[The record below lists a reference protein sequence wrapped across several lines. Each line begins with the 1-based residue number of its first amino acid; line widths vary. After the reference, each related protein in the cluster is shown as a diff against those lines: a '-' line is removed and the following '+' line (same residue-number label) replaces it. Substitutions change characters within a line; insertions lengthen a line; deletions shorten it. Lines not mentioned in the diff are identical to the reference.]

1 MRKNWIAGLTLIA
14 AACAVVV
21 FMLIGHN
28 GTSSHATR
36 ADVTLS
42 DNTIT
47 EALQKANLPIAE
59 LSVKSVGGIVVL
71 RGSGDSV
78 TATKAAEVVRGLG
91 AARVAN
97 LIAPSAIADDEAIRR
112 DAERHLASSR
122 SLDGCTLKVSCAN
135 GVIRVSGVVQQ
146 ELQKDAARNLLR
158 GVVGVRQVHLD
169 LTTQAVAQ

>member
-1 MRKNWIAGLTLIA
+1 MRKNWIAALTLIA

-21 FMLIGHN
+21 FMLIGHS

-71 RGSGDSV
+71 RGSSDSV
-78 TATKAAEVVRGLG
+78 TATKAAEVVRSLG

-97 LIAPSAIADDEAIRR
+97 LISPA
-112 DAERHLASSR
+112 
-122 SLDGCTLKVSCAN
+122 TT
-135 GVIRVSGVVQQ
+135 
-146 ELQKDAARNLLR
+146 RN
-158 GVVGVRQVHLD
+158 D
-169 LTTQAVAQ
+169 

>member
-47 EALQKANLPIAE
+47 EALQRANLPIAE

-71 RGSGDSV
+71 RGTSDSV

-91 AARVAN
+91 AGRVAN
-97 LIAPSAIADDEAIRR
+97 LISPNAIADDEAIRR

-135 GVIRVSGVVQQ
+135 GIIRVSGVVQQ

-158 GVVGVRQVHLD
+158 SVAGVRQVHLD